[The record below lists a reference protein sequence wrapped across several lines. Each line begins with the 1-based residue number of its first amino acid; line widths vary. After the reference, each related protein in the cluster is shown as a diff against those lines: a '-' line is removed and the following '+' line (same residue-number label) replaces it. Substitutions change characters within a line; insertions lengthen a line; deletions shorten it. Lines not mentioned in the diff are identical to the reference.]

1 MGQPA
6 MSNLSIRMSVILA
19 LVLLFIGG
27 RPGQAQTIQF
37 TAKDIALKSGEST
50 EIGDVFFISL
60 NCKSLL
66 KSTPTVEILEGP
78 PGITA
83 VVNSANVVPRALG
96 CANPVAGGKLV
107 VSAKDIQE
115 YSYSRM
121 VLRVTYKTLNGDRQR
136 AKNINLALFPQD

>member
-1 MGQPA
+1 
-6 MSNLSIRMSVILA
+6 MSNLPSTTSVILS
-19 LVLLFIGG
+19 LVLLFVSG

-37 TAKDIALKSGEST
+37 TTQDIALKSGEST
-50 EIGDVFFISL
+50 EIADVFSISL

-66 KSTPTVEILEGP
+66 KGTPTVEILEGP
-78 PGITA
+78 PGVTA
-83 VVNSANVVPRALG
+83 VVNPANVVPRALG
-96 CANPVAGGKLV
+96 CANPVVGGKLV

-136 AKNINLALFPQD
+136 ARNINIALFPQD